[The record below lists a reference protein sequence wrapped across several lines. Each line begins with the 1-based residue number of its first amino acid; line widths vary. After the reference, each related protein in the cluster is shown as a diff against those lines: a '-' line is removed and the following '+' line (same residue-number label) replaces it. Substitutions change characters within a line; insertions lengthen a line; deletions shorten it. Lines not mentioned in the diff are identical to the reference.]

1 MSDELV
7 RVIQALTPQLPS
19 MTLEQLRNLHAVVRA
34 ALQTYAKFQGQNLM
48 PASAVAEM
56 AKAVPD
62 ELVRDIVN
70 DLRSGPGVP
79 GWLPPPKSEPVVRGT
94 GWQSAPKP
102 EHHSRQNAIF
112 DDMVNYWAGGPN
124 DTSKLR

>member
-19 MTLEQLRNLHAVVRA
+19 MSVEQLRNLHAVVRA
-34 ALQTYAKFQGQNLM
+34 ALQTYAKVQGQNPM
-48 PASAVAEM
+48 PNSAVAEM

-62 ELVRDIVN
+62 DLMRDIVK

-79 GWLPPPKSEPVVRGT
+79 GWLPPSKPGEPVVRGT
-94 GWQSAPKP
+94 GWQSPPKA
-102 EHHSRQNAIF
+102 EDRSRQFAVF
-112 DDMVNYWAGGPN
+112 DAMVDHMVGGPN
-124 DTSKLR
+124 EPVK